1 MRVGREGKMGLF
13 LFFVLLLPAGRMA
26 QKKEIPSTLKR
37 KQRAS
42 YSDFDDILI
51 PAELKA
57 DRKNSF
63 VFGTTRSKVGFPIFE
78 GRSNFPPWQAFFKTM
93 GFCPNPLQVL

>member
-26 QKKEIPSTLKR
+26 RKEETPSILKQ

-42 YSDFDDILI
+42 YSDFLDILI

-63 VFGTTRSKVGFPIFE
+63 VFGTTRSKFGFPIFE
-78 GRSNFPPWQAFFKTM
+78 GCSNFPPWQTFFKTT
-93 GFCPNPLQVL
+93 GFCPNQMQVL

>member
-26 QKKEIPSTLKR
+26 QKKETPSTLEQ

-51 PAELKA
+51 PAELKL
-57 DRKNSF
+57 DRKHSF
-63 VFGTTRSKVGFPIFE
+63 VFEAIRSKVGFLIFE
-78 GRSNFPPWQAFFKTM
+78 GRSKPLSWRAFFKTT
-93 GFCPNPLQVL
+93 GFDLNPLQVL

>member
-13 LFFVLLLPAGRMA
+13 LFFVLFLPAGPVAR
-26 QKKEIPSTLKR
+26 KEETPSTLKQ

-42 YSDFDDILI
+42 YSDFDEILI
-51 PAELKA
+51 PAELKT

-63 VFGTTRSKVGFPIFE
+63 VFGMPRSKVGFPIFE
-78 GRSNFPPWQAFFKTM
+78 GRSNFPPWRAFFKTI
-93 GFCPNPLQVL
+93 GFCTNQMQVL